1 MTKNSNNTKLI
12 CEKWKLIKKNYSPMI
27 QLNLFPN
34 TIKQAFMIAQSPR
47 KAFYNLW
54 LEEWN
59 GKYQIRKESGAN
71 SRVLDKRLWKCKS
84 LDKAEKMFDQKIK
97 YKTSPDRKCSPRKYQ
112 LV

>member
-1 MTKNSNNTKLI
+1 MTKTPINTRSSCK
-12 CEKWKLIKKNYSPMI
+12 KWKLIKKNYSPMI

-34 TIKQAFMIAQSPR
+34 TIKQAFMIAHSPR

-71 SRVLDKRLWKCKS
+71 SKVLDKRLWKCKS
-84 LDKAEKMFDQKIK
+84 LDKAEKMFEQTIKQK
-97 YKTSPDRKCSPRKYQ
+97 TNPDRKWSPRKYQ

>member
-1 MTKNSNNTKLI
+1 
-12 CEKWKLIKKNYSPMI
+12 MI

-34 TIKQAFMIAQSPR
+34 TIKQAFMIDQSPR

-71 SRVLDKRLWKCKS
+71 SKVLDKRLWKCKS
-84 LDKAEKMFDQKIK
+84 LDKAEKIFDQKIK
-97 YKTSPDRKCSPRKYQ
+97 YKTNPDRKWSPRKYQ